1 MSKKIL
7 VADDEMHILQI
18 VKFNLQKRGGYE
30 VLTAKNGEEAL
41 KIAIEEKP
49 DLILSDVM
57 MPRMSG
63 FEFCGEVK
71 KNEELKRI
79 PFLILTAKGQE
90 SDLVEGK
97 EAGVDEYITKPF
109 SPKSLLTKVQEILGE

>member
-18 VKFNLQKRGGYE
+18 IKFNLQKRGGYE
-30 VLTAKNGEEAL
+30 IITAKNGEEAL
-41 KIAIEEKP
+41 EKTKAEIP

-57 MPRMSG
+57 MPKMSG
-63 FEFCGEVK
+63 FEFCENVK
-71 KNEELKRI
+71 KNNELMNI

-90 SDLVEGK
+90 SDEIRGNEVG
-97 EAGVDEYITKPF
+97 ADDYITKPF
-109 SPKSLLTKVQEILGE
+109 SPRALLKKVKEILGE